1 MFGSNLAKS
10 ELQQTDVRMPISSL
24 VVTLDSDPN
33 LRQRAVAAL
42 AAMSRVTLGEP
53 YSSRLPVVVE
63 TATLAEG
70 RQFVEQQ
77 LTHLEG
83 VRFVDVVR
91 IDFED
96 LDGGSCN
103 DDDSL

>member
-1 MFGSNLAKS
+1 
-10 ELQQTDVRMPISSL
+10 MPISSL
-24 VVTLDSDPN
+24 VITLDPDPD
-33 LRQRAVAAL
+33 LRERAL
-42 AAMSRVTLGEP
+42 SSLTAMSGVTVGTA
-53 YSSRLPVVVE
+53 YSTRLPVVLE

-70 RQFVEQQ
+70 RDLVEQQ
-77 LTHLEG
+77 LTQLEG

-96 LDGGSCN
+96 LDGELWN